1 MNPSGPLLDEATR
14 GDEVG
19 QATRAHVGG
28 IAFVPRHK
36 GLDYGVNGRRYPQER
51 VRIAPRLPR
60 RYDSLEECDDGSC
73 EDIVPITGDHV
84 GGVGH
89 VHILG
94 VRALLQETL
103 GPRLT

>member
-28 IAFVPRHK
+28 IAFVPRYK

-51 VRIAPRLPR
+51 VPIAPCLPR
-60 RYDSLEECDDGSC
+60 RCDALEERDDGSG
-73 EDIVPITGDHV
+73 EDVIAITGDHM
-84 GGVGH
+84 GGVRH

-94 VRALLQETL
+94 VRTLGEETL